1 MRMTKPLTP
10 IDRSGLTYSLV
21 RAGHVYP
28 ALCPEHVTPKQIP
41 LGQLSSLDHLRN
53 HLRGLVRWL
62 LWYYRAVRLPVSV
75 HHRRVSSDFPMRSA
89 APSAVD
95 KNGISRFPCKVFP
108 SMLGV
113 SDRAKLPHV
122 SRYRRAGCSLPLPT
136 TASAPRSLRAI
147 SRLNTQPKR
156 TPVNASPWPLRTTT
170 HDSGPEWIA
179 TPSPYGSFIHNTS
192 PVLTAH
198 CRLLKKIQRRAK
210 IDERRRTY
218 STLKRGD

>member
-1 MRMTKPLTP
+1 
-10 IDRSGLTYSLV
+10 
-21 RAGHVYP
+21 
-28 ALCPEHVTPKQIP
+28 
-41 LGQLSSLDHLRN
+41 
-53 HLRGLVRWL
+53 
-62 LWYYRAVRLPVSV
+62 
-75 HHRRVSSDFPMRSA
+75 
-89 APSAVD
+89 
-95 KNGISRFPCKVFP
+95 
-108 SMLGV
+108 MLGV

-136 TASAPRSLRAI
+136 TASAPRSLRAF

-198 CRLLKKIQRRAK
+198 CRLLKKIQRQGTRK
-210 IDERRRTY
+210 IDELRRTY
-218 STLKRGD
+218 STLQRGDLSVTKHMGLFHQ